1 MDKNQQ
7 AAVIFELTEN
17 LRKNGSW
24 CGETHVQKATYL
36 IKELCGVP
44 IGFDFVLYMYG
55 PFSFDLRD
63 ALTGY
68 RAYNLLGLEVEPPY
82 GPRLKVTPL
91 GRDLMRRYP
100 HTLGKYRE
108 HIHLVTE
115 NLGSKGVGDLE
126 CLATALYVTRKYP
139 GLRTKKDRA
148 RELQGTKPHIQGP
161 AARLAI
167 EEVDRLIRSCPVQGS
182 AILPK

>member
-1 MDKNQQ
+1 
-7 AAVIFELTEN
+7 
-17 LRKNGSW
+17 
-24 CGETHVQKATYL
+24 
-36 IKELCGVP
+36 
-44 IGFDFVLYMYG
+44 MYG

-68 RAYNLLGLEVEPPY
+68 RAYNLIGLEVEPPY
-82 GPRLKVTPL
+82 GPRLKVTTL

-115 NLGSKGVGDLE
+115 NLGSRRVGDLE

-139 GLRTKKDRA
+139 GLSTLKDRVK
-148 RELQGTKPHIQGP
+148 ELQVTKPHIP
-161 AARLAI
+161 RTTARLAV